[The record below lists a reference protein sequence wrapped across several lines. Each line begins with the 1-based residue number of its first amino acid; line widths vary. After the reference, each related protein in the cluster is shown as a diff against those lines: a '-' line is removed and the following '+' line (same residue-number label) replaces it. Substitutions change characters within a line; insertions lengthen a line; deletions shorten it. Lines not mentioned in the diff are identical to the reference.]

1 MSNTCGVDRD
11 DQYMVEGHGVPFM
24 IDDCYSEDSWS
35 LPSFDKKCCAKYSDG
50 KCRPTIQG
58 GYCHG
63 IQGDSRVY
71 YKYTDDEYASDG
83 SGRSINKISR
93 SQAGKESPYSSKDEK
108 YHKSGLDE
116 LEDLQK
122 EFYNELMLNRIM
134 KSEPTRVRRNLE
146 KEELVLEELEEEELR
161 KILQDLEEEKDEED
175 TTETVVIVLVIL
187 AAVLGISLFIYKEEI
202 KKLFKKQGKSKG
214 KSKGKSS

>member
-11 DQYMVEGHGVPFM
+11 DSYMVEGHGVPFM
-24 IDDCYSEDSWS
+24 MEDCYSKDSWS
-35 LPSFDKKCCAKYSDG
+35 LPSYEGNCCNKYSNG

-63 IQGDSRVY
+63 LQGNSRVY
-71 YKYTDDEYASDG
+71 YKYTDDEYATDG
-83 SGRSINKISR
+83 SGRSINRISR
-93 SQAGKESPYSSKDEK
+93 NQVGKESPYSSKDEK
-108 YHKSGLDE
+108 YHKSGLNE
-116 LEDLQK
+116 LGDLQK

-161 KILQDLEEEKDEED
+161 KILQDLEKDEED

>member
-35 LPSFDKKCCAKYSDG
+35 LTSYDNKCCAKYGG

-63 IQGDSRVY
+63 MQGNSRVY

-83 SGRSINKISR
+83 SGRSINRISR
-93 SQAGKESPYSSKDEK
+93 NQAGKESPYSSKDEK
-108 YHKSGLDE
+108 YHKSGVDE
-116 LEDLQK
+116 LGDLQK

-134 KSEPTRVRRNLE
+134 KSEPTQVRRNLE
-146 KEELVLEELEEEELR
+146 KEELVLEELEEDEL
-161 KILQDLEEEKDEED
+161 KQILQDLEEEKNNNN
-175 TTETVVIVLVIL
+175 TIIAVIVI
-187 AAVLGISLFIYKEEI
+187 LFIAVIVVVSFVYRRQI
-202 KKLFKKQGKSKG
+202 KKLFKSN
-214 KSKGKSS
+214 KSSLF